1 MINNIL
7 EFIFDLAFVP
17 TLVMNSD
24 PDNLV
29 DNSRMMPQS
38 WSLSKS
44 PRDTQPD
51 RFIILSIVF
60 KLILSIK
67 VYPMRRG

>member
-67 VYPMRRG
+67 VYPM